1 MQKLTEYTF
10 KGLPNQY
17 VDVVGVD
24 GYGFRFDN
32 KGVLVV
38 TSLNPFIERLKRKFG
53 YTQKEYKTVETKP
66 PIKKAVT

>member
-1 MQKLTEYTF
+1 MKKLTEYTF

-17 VDVVGVD
+17 IDVVGVD

-38 TSLNPFIERLKRKFG
+38 TDLNPFIDRLKRKFK
-53 YTQKEYKTVETKP
+53 YTKKEYKLTAIPKP
-66 PIKKAVT
+66 TKKAVE